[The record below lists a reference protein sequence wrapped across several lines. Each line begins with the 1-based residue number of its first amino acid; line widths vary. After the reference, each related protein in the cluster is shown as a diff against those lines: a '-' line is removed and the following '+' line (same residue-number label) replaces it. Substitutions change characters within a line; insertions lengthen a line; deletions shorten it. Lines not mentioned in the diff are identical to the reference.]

1 MKRDKVIRKIQKL
14 LALAGN
20 NPNEHE
26 RLAAM
31 QAAYDMLAAHNLQ
44 MKDVVGAAATEV
56 AGGNGRV
63 LSYSIRETWRRD
75 LWISIAELTYCRI
88 LFHHESRSKAYVPVL
103 IGTKDNTEALELLA
117 NWLWKAIKKEG
128 EKLYTDSH
136 KRRSFAYGSCDAISR
151 NVERVISLEK
161 QKAWRENFLERSF
174 GASNNSKPSTA
185 LVKVREDLQVHNDA
199 VIAKLK
205 EDVEVRQVKAPEAK
219 ELDRDAAWAGMRYGF
234 SLPIARVTP
243 KDRRIETKENA

>member
-26 RLAAM
+26 RMAAM

-103 IGTKDNTEALELLA
+103 IGTKDNTEACELLA
-117 NWLWKAIKKEG
+117 NWLWKAIKKES
-128 EKLYTDSH
+128 EKLYADSH
-136 KRRSFAYGSCDAISR
+136 KRRSFTFGSCDAISR
-151 NVERVISLEK
+151 NVSAVIYREK
-161 QKAWRENFLERSF
+161 QKAAHEALRVRLGFSTEAP
-174 GASNNSKPSTA
+174 GTA

-205 EDVEVRQVKAPEAK
+205 EDVEVKQVKPPEAK
-219 ELDRDAAWAGMRYGF
+219 ELDREAAWAGMRYGF

-243 KDRRIETKENA
+243 KDRRIEAKEKA

>member
-117 NWLWKAIKKEG
+117 NWLWKAIKKES
-128 EKLYTDSH
+128 ERLYTDSH
-136 KRRSFAYGSCDAISR
+136 KRRSFTFGSCDAVSR
-151 NVERVISLEK
+151 NVDRVITIEK
-161 QKAWRENFLERSF
+161 QKAWREDFREKMYGSKE
-174 GASNNSKPSTA
+174 SKPGTA

-205 EDVEVRQVKAPEAK
+205 EDLEVKQVDPPEAK
-219 ELDRDAAWAGMRYGF
+219 ELDRGAAWAGMLYGF

-243 KDRRIETKENA
+243 KDRRLETKENA